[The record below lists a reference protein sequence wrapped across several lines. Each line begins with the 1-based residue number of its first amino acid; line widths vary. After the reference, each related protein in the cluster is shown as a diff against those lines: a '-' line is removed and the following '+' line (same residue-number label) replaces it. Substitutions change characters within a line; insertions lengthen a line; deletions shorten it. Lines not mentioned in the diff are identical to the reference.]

1 MGSDI
6 IVRCH
11 VEAPSRQR
19 ATQEARDLNHN
30 MVNQLCDTWFGYHK
44 FFASI
49 PRFSRKN
56 TSSQVPSK
64 LEKQEVHVNS
74 YASEVR
80 GVPRENHSEV
90 SFVEIQS
97 RDFLVEKGKLACL
110 SRAMDFHTLPNLRKI
125 CLDEELEDLE
135 IPYLGGLSVM
145 VEFKSK
151 HVWKN
156 FLANESLTNCIK
168 EKTKPW
174 DRNSIT
180 PPNQGWRKRLGVE
193 DFMYSITTSI
203 IMLKVNTT
211 IINIIEKVTP

>member
-1 MGSDI
+1 MTLGLVI
-6 IVRCH
+6 
-11 VEAPSRQR
+11 
-19 ATQEARDLNHN
+19 
-30 MVNQLCDTWFGYHK
+30 
-44 FFASI
+44 
-49 PRFSRKN
+49 
-56 TSSQVPSK
+56 TSSLLLFQGFLARTLLLK
-64 LEKQEVHVNS
+64 FLLNLRKEVHVNS

-125 CLDEELEDLE
+125 CLDEEFEDLQ

-151 HVWKN
+151 HVCKN

-168 EKTKPW
+168 EKKT
-174 DRNSIT
+174 
-180 PPNQGWRKRLGVE
+180 LG
-193 DFMYSITTSI
+193 
-203 IMLKVNTT
+203 
-211 IINIIEKVTP
+211 

>member
-1 MGSDI
+1 MK
-6 IVRCH
+6 
-11 VEAPSRQR
+11 
-19 ATQEARDLNHN
+19 
-30 MVNQLCDTWFGYHK
+30 QLCDTWFGYHK

-49 PRFSRKN
+49 PRFSRRN
-56 TSSQVPSK
+56 TYSQVPSK

-74 YASEVR
+74 YTSEVR
-80 GVPRENHSEV
+80 GVPRENHLEV

-125 CLDEELEDLE
+125 CLDEEFEDLE
-135 IPYLGGLSVM
+135 IPYVGGLSVM

-151 HVWKN
+151 HVCKN

-168 EKTKPW
+168 EKKPW
-174 DRNSIT
+174 DINFVT

-193 DFMYSITTSI
+193 DFMYSITTTSL
-203 IMLKVNTT
+203 IMLKVNKT

>member
-19 ATQEARDLNHN
+19 ATQEARDLNHTFPYINNVEN

-49 PRFSRKN
+49 PWFSRKN

-168 EKTKPW
+168 EKKNLGIEILSHPQTK
-174 DRNSIT
+174 DGGN
-180 PPNQGWRKRLGVE
+180 V
-193 DFMYSITTSI
+193 
-203 IMLKVNTT
+203 
-211 IINIIEKVTP
+211 

>member
-1 MGSDI
+1 
-6 IVRCH
+6 
-11 VEAPSRQR
+11 
-19 ATQEARDLNHN
+19 
-30 MVNQLCDTWFGYHK
+30 MVKQLCDTWFGYHK

-74 YASEVR
+74 YASQVR
-80 GVPRENHSEV
+80 DVPRENHSEV

-125 CLDEELEDLE
+125 CVDEEFEDLE
-135 IPYLGGLSVM
+135 IPYVGGLSVM

-151 HVWKN
+151 HVCKN

-168 EKTKPW
+168 EKKT
-174 DRNSIT
+174 
-180 PPNQGWRKRLGVE
+180 LG
-193 DFMYSITTSI
+193 
-203 IMLKVNTT
+203 
-211 IINIIEKVTP
+211 